1 MLKAFVA
8 LGFVNC
14 DDPLGACV
22 VWLHA
27 YVPMFLGMIYWF

>member
-22 VWLHA
+22 VWLNA

>member
-14 DDPLGACV
+14 DDPLGSCV
-22 VWLHA
+22 VWLNAHLCL
-27 YVPMFLGMIYWF
+27 LG